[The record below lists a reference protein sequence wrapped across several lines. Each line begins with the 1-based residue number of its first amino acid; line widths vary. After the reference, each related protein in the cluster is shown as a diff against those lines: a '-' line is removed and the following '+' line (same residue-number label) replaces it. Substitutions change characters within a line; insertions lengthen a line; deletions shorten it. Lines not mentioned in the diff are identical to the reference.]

1 MRINRIL
8 FYLFFFSLVLTN
20 KISFANTVI
29 KSSAGE
35 NAGKI
40 RIVLELQKFPKY
52 RVFTTSKPLQL
63 VIDVQD
69 CNAST
74 QINLSH
80 KLFKNVKISPNSA
93 NDLKIKIDLNNKIK
107 IVGSSILKPDTN
119 KKNYRL
125 VIDFT
130 ELKPIT
136 KQEIKKE
143 KVQETISN
151 LQNFDDKNDK
161 SKYVLSPLNNKIAD
175 EILSEADPEAGVIR
189 YTIKK
194 KITPEEIKEAT
205 QKKLIIPIIVID
217 AGHGGKDPGTIG
229 AYARTKEKNVT
240 LSYAREIK
248 KALDDTGKFKTFLTR
263 DSDFFIPLDERVSKS
278 RRLKANL
285 FISVHADSAGDSD
298 TKGLSI
304 YTLSENSSDKQAER
318 LAQKENRADIIGGAD
333 LSKTN
338 DDDVLKTL
346 INLAQRNSMN
356 DSAKFAE
363 LTIKY
368 FDLNSVTVLQN
379 THRFAGFRVLT
390 APDTPAVLIELG
402 YLSNK
407 YEEQI
412 LNSPEHKERIAKSL
426 VKAIEVYFSKI
437 KDL

>member
-1 MRINRIL
+1 MTKL
-8 FYLFFFSLVLTN
+8 SHSSL
-20 KISFANTVI
+20 
-29 KSSAGE
+29 
-35 NAGKI
+35 
-40 RIVLELQKFPKY
+40 KFP
-52 RVFTTSKPLQL
+52 RTFLLISSFNSGLL
-63 VIDVQD
+63 
-69 CNAST
+69 
-74 QINLSH
+74 LS
-80 KLFKNVKISPNSA
+80 
-93 NDLKIKIDLNNKIK
+93 
-107 IVGSSILKPDTN
+107 
-119 KKNYRL
+119 
-125 VIDFT
+125 
-130 ELKPIT
+130 
-136 KQEIKKE
+136 
-143 KVQETISN
+143 
-151 LQNFDDKNDK
+151 DK

-437 KDL
+437 KDIMNR